1 MTVTK
6 GADTAAGSAQR
17 AGSRTRASR
26 LPSSRVAARQADA
39 RRRILEAARVV
50 VAEQGFAAAQVAV
63 VASVA
68 DVATGSIYR
77 HFPSKASLFAEM
89 LRDVCRRELE
99 VVQAIAS
106 EAGRTATER
115 VGDAVATFVDRALRG
130 EGLAYA
136 VIVEPMD
143 PDVDQVRL
151 EARAGLA
158 DAFAGLIQEGV
169 ASGELAAQDARIRG
183 AAIVGAFLEGV
194 VAPLAERDS
203 RAPDRAAIS
212 GEIARFCQA
221 AVTATPGATR
231 SPVAGSAQAIAP
243 ST

>member
-1 MTVTK
+1 VSKPATRV
-6 GADTAAGSAQR
+6 AASDTR
-17 AGSRTRASR
+17 
-26 LPSSRVAARQADA
+26 PSPRVAARQADA

-77 HFPSKASLFAEM
+77 HFPSKASLFSEM
-89 LRDVCRRELE
+89 LRVVCVRELE
-99 VVQAIAS
+99 VVRAITS
-106 EAGRTATER
+106 EQGRTAIER
-115 VGDAVATFVDRALRG
+115 IGDAVATFVDRTLRG

-143 PDVDQVRL
+143 PEVDQVRL

-158 DAFAGLIQEGV
+158 DAFADLIEEGIE
-169 ASGELAAQDARIRG
+169 SGEFSDQNARVRG

-194 VAPLAERDS
+194 VAPLAERAT
-203 RAPDRAAIS
+203 RPPDREAIS

-221 AVTATPGATR
+221 AI
-231 SPVAGSAQAIAP
+231 AGG

>member
-1 MTVTK
+1 MVS
-6 GADTAAGSAQR
+6 GA
-17 AGSRTRASR
+17 
-26 LPSSRVAARQADA
+26 SSPRVAARLADT

-68 DVATGSIYR
+68 DVATGSVYR

-89 LRDVCRRELE
+89 LRSVCERELE
-99 VVQAIAS
+99 VVRAIAA
-106 EAGRTATER
+106 EPGRGTIDR
-115 VGDAVATFVDRALRG
+115 IGDSVSAFVDRALQG

-143 PDVDQVRL
+143 PEVDRVRL

-158 DAFAGLIQEGV
+158 AVFAGLIEEGV
-169 ASGELAAQDARIRG
+169 EGGEFEPQDAQLRG

-194 VAPLAERDS
+194 AAPLAGRADVPPDREAIAFEIAQFCRAAVSGSRPPATAPIAATRRPKS
-203 RAPDRAAIS
+203 RAAQPVTT
-212 GEIARFCQA
+212 IAEG
-221 AVTATPGATR
+221 TA
-231 SPVAGSAQAIAP
+231 
-243 ST
+243 